1 MNIIYIASSLDGFI
15 ARPDGDID
23 WLLNIPNE
31 QMSDYGYEDFI
42 KRIDCLVMG
51 RKTFD
56 SVLLFDSW
64 PYSKPVFV
72 LSSTLTDLPEELNG
86 KAEIING
93 NPEEVVDILGSRG
106 YHDLYIDGGQ
116 TIQSF
121 LKEDLIDEMII
132 TTVPIIL
139 GEGISLCGNIKKLL
153 RFKCEKVEL
162 LSPYI
167 IKHYCI
173 LEKKD
178 W

>member
-1 MNIIYIASSLDGFI
+1 MNIVYIASSLDGFI

-51 RKTFD
+51 RKTFE

-64 PYSKPVFV
+64 PYTKPVFV
-72 LSSTLTDLPEELNG
+72 LSSTLKDLPVELNG
-86 KAEIING
+86 KAEIIKG
-93 NPEEVVDILGSRG
+93 NPKEVVDILSAHG

-116 TIQSF
+116 KIQSF

-139 GEGISLCGNIKKLL
+139 GEGIPLFGNIKKLL
-153 RFKCEKVEL
+153 RFKCKKVEL

-167 IKHYCI
+167 IKHYYI
-173 LEKKD
+173 REEKD